1 MNSRHSFEGQTFR
14 DASLSGA
21 RFVSC
26 DLTGVVVRGSEIA
39 SVEIDSPWLIEAGNT
54 LLVNGV
60 DVLPHVDAELN
71 RRFPGREL
79 RRAHAPEDL
88 RRAWAALEATWSD
101 TVALARSLPESAL
114 VESVDGEWSLSQTL
128 RHLVFATDIWLGRAI
143 LGTDDF
149 HPLGLEP
156 VDEVGPDADD
166 PSQDVPFKDVL
177 AARRDRQARVR
188 DYLGGVTD
196 AQLDRLQDNPHGSG
210 TRKPVRSCLHT
221 ILEEEWEHH
230 RYAVRDLAVLMGE

>member
-1 MNSRHSFEGQTFR
+1 MDSQHSFEGQTFR
-14 DASLSGA
+14 DASFTGA

-39 SVEIDSPWLIEAGNT
+39 SVEIDSPWLIEPGNT

-114 VESVDGEWSLSQTL
+114 VESVEGEWSFSQTL

-166 PSQDVPFKDVL
+166 DDATFDDIL
-177 AARRDRQARVR
+177 AARRDRLARVR
-188 DYLGGVTD
+188 DYLEDVTEE
-196 AQLDRLQDNPHGSG
+196 QLDELRDNPHGSG
-210 TRKPVRSCLHT
+210 VQKSVRSCLHT

-230 RYAVRDLAVLMGE
+230 RYAVRDLAILTT